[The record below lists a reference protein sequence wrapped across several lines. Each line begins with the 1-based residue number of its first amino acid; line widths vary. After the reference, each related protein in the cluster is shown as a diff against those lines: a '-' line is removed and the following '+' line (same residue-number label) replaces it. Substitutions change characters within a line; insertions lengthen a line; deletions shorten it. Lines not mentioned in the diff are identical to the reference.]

1 MNTRTDEYGGSLE
14 NRVRL
19 VREIIEDTKEAIGD
33 TMAVAVR
40 FSAETNG
47 GYDGGDGNPM
57 SGETEDMFGI
67 LGELPDLWDININ
80 DYSIEMGLVGRFT
93 SPDTMV
99 SQVKN
104 GIVDFIGAAR
114 PSIADPF
121 LPKKIEEGSWIRKLR
136 MHLGKRG
143 YSVMLAEATR
153 ELGGRV
159 RNEAQLP
166 GLNEW
171 IRVRDYR
178 IQQIEKMDHVEIF
191 RESELTAEQALE
203 VGADHIA
210 IATGAKWRRDGYGA
224 NALGE
229 LPKLASGAKVFS
241 PDDIM
246 SGTMPD
252 GPVVV
257 YDDDHYYMGTVI
269 AEAIRKSGVSGHIG
283 VEKLWSARHL
293 YWSRLVNQTDK
304 LYEEL
309 CALVSN
315 GSSGVPKTLKRI
327 GDCEAPAI
335 IAAAVYS
342 GHRYARHMEEVI
354 DTDNPLKHDRAKVE
368 RHAAEAVKPLLKK
381 HNLKA
386 RPDSQ
391 LHELGKMDIDKSFQM
406 GWGGYVDYIVE
417 RFPKYMPEFHALEA
431 MAPEEDLAKLKVLT
445 DHEVA
450 AIQFANLEQA
460 GNPDSIQPLLAYLA
474 GT

>member
-1 MNTRTDEYGGSLE
+1 MLHLGPGKAEFDLVYVYATHGYMLSQFLSSTMNTRTDEYGGSLE

-269 AEAIRKSGVSGHIG
+269 AEAIRKSGVSGHI
-283 VEKLWSARHL
+283 
-293 YWSRLVNQTDK
+293 
-304 LYEEL
+304 
-309 CALVSN
+309 
-315 GSSGVPKTLKRI
+315 
-327 GDCEAPAI
+327 
-335 IAAAVYS
+335 
-342 GHRYARHMEEVI
+342 
-354 DTDNPLKHDRAKVE
+354 VE

>member
-1 MNTRTDEYGGSLE
+1 
-14 NRVRL
+14 
-19 VREIIEDTKEAIGD
+19 
-33 TMAVAVR
+33 
-40 FSAETNG
+40 
-47 GYDGGDGNPM
+47 
-57 SGETEDMFGI
+57 
-67 LGELPDLWDININ
+67 
-80 DYSIEMGLVGRFT
+80 
-93 SPDTMV
+93 
-99 SQVKN
+99 
-104 GIVDFIGAAR
+104 
-114 PSIADPF
+114 
-121 LPKKIEEGSWIRKLR
+121 
-136 MHLGKRG
+136 
-143 YSVMLAEATR
+143 MLAEATR

-229 LPKLASGAKVFS
+229 LPKLASGTKVFS

-269 AEAIRKSGVSGHIG
+269 AEAIRKSGVPVTLVTPEDTVSAWGYYTYDRWRAQTKLMEMGVDLVVSQNLTEFDEKQVTLSCNYTG
-283 VEKLWSARHL
+283 VEKAVECSSLVLVTAR
-293 YWSRLVNQTDK
+293 RPNDK

-309 CALVSN
+309 SALVSN
-315 GSSGVPKTLKRI
+315 SSSGMPKTLKRI

-342 GHRYARHMEEVI
+342 GHRYARYLEEVI
-354 DTDNPLKHDRAKVE
+354 DADNPLKHDRVFFE
-368 RHAAEAVKPLLKK
+368 
-381 HNLKA
+381 
-386 RPDSQ
+386 DS
-391 LHELGKMDIDKSFQM
+391 
-406 GWGGYVDYIVE
+406 
-417 RFPKYMPEFHALEA
+417 
-431 MAPEEDLAKLKVLT
+431 
-445 DHEVA
+445 
-450 AIQFANLEQA
+450 
-460 GNPDSIQPLLAYLA
+460 
-474 GT
+474 